1 MKTLNPKNAKKL
13 LVVFRTVL
21 SIAGG
26 VRAKLFSPTGRKE
39 GVK

>member
-1 MKTLNPKNAKKL
+1 MKTLSPKNAKKL

-21 SIAGG
+21 PIAGG
-26 VRAKLFSPTGRKE
+26 VRAELFSPKSRKE